1 MQKIIYI
8 IIALLLAAAPGWC
21 KMERIRLKNVE
32 VTGGLWSELQ
42 ALNRDISIPHQ
53 YDMLRDSR
61 RLEAMSGLW
70 NGKETLTPEEKETAK
85 KTGQPHI
92 FWDSDVAKWIEAA
105 AYVLAKE
112 PNLVFEQ
119 QIDEI
124 VEGIEK
130 LQRPDGYIN
139 SYFIF
144 IEPENRWRNLRWRH
158 ELYCAG
164 HLMEAAAAY
173 YEATGKDRLLRCI
186 CRYADYIDSVFG
198 PEDGKMRGYPGHE
211 EIELALVRLY
221 EVTGNS
227 RYLRLAD
234 HFLSVRGTRPHYWDY
249 EAEADAEFN
258 KAYVNTPLNTYHYAQ
273 AHLPVREQRE
283 ALGHAVRAGYLY
295 CGMTDVG
302 RINGDSELLTAS
314 REIWKDVTEKKQ
326 YITGGVGSDPSTE
339 GYSEKPYFLPN
350 ERAYCEACASIA
362 FIFWTQRLL
371 QAEPRAEYADR
382 IERTLYNA
390 LMAAMSQDG
399 AKYFYVNPLETS
411 GSHHRSGW
419 FGCSCCP
426 PNIAR
431 LYANIGE
438 YIYSADGGKKQNIY
452 IHQYIASKAD
462 VGENT
467 VRQETDYPFDS
478 RVKIEIAGPDAV
490 VSIRIP
496 SWCSKPRVTVNG
508 RETKVKKAA
517 GGYMPIEHSGRTEI
531 LVELPME
538 IIYNTAPKQVE
549 ENRGKL
555 CLSCGPFV
563 YCLEETDNGCLDDL
577 VIKKG
582 GAVKTDRALFD
593 RYPVIRAAGIDCTD
607 PAEPAECRLTFVPYC
622 VWDNREPGAMKVWI
636 PEKHQPLVSLDGKTK
651 AADYL
656 QVRRKGA
663 WTVNPEWVTSVVP
676 GSCLVF
682 DMEGDVFR
690 VEYLGYDD
698 AGIFQVEADG
708 KVVETI
714 DEYAPKRHTPM
725 SREISGLGDGRHRI
739 RLIVSD
745 DKNPASG
752 GKYVNFVRAVCR

>member
-8 IIALLLAAAPGWC
+8 FMALLLAAPGWC
-21 KMERIRLKNVE
+21 KMERIRLQDVD
-32 VTGGLWSELQ
+32 VTGGLWAELQ

-61 RLEAMSGLW
+61 RLEAVSGLW
-70 NGKETLTPEEKETAK
+70 NGKETLTPEEKEIAK
-85 KTGQPHI
+85 KTGEPHI

-105 AYVLAKE
+105 SYVLAKE
-112 PNLVFEQ
+112 PNPVFEQ

-139 SYFIF
+139 SYFTF

-164 HLMEAAAAY
+164 TLMEAAAAY
-173 YEATGKDRLLRCI
+173 FEATGKDRLLKCI

-198 PEDGKMRGYPGHE
+198 PEEGKLHGYPGHE

-221 EVTGNS
+221 EVTGNE

-234 HFLSVRGTRPHYWDY
+234 YFLTARGTQPHYWDY

-258 KAYVNTPLNTYHYAQ
+258 KIYVDTPLNTYHYAQ

-302 RINGDSELLTAS
+302 RINDDKELLFAS

-339 GYSEKPYFLPN
+339 GYSEKPYYLPN
-350 ERAYCEACASIA
+350 ERAYCESCASIA

-371 QAEPRAEYADR
+371 NSEPRAEYADK

-399 AKYFYVNPLETS
+399 AKYFYVNPLETA

-438 YIYSADGGKKQNIY
+438 YIYSADGGDKQNIY
-452 IHQYIASKAD
+452 VHQFIDSRAAA
-462 VGENT
+462 GAN
-467 VRQETDYPFDS
+467 RIIQETDYPFDS
-478 RVKIEIAGPDAV
+478 RVKIRVTGPDAV
-490 VSIRIP
+490 VRIRIP
-496 SWCSKPRVTVNG
+496 SWCSTPRLTVNG
-508 RETKVKKAA
+508 AETKVKKAES
-517 GGYMPIEHSGRTEI
+517 GYMPIEHSGETEI
-531 LVELPME
+531 LLELPME
-538 IIYNTAPKQVE
+538 IIYNTAPRQVE
-549 ENRGKL
+549 ENRDKL
-555 CLSCGPFV
+555 CVSCGPFV
-563 YCLEETDNGCLDDL
+563 YCLEETDNGSLDDL
-577 VIKKG
+577 VVKKG

-593 RYPVIRAAGIDCTD
+593 RYPIIRARGENYTGSEN
-607 PAEPAECRLTFVPYC
+607 PEECELTFVPYC
-622 VWDNREPGAMKVWI
+622 AWDNREPGAMKVWI
-636 PEKHQPLVSLDGKTK
+636 PEKHKPLVRLGGKTK
-651 AADYL
+651 SADYS

-663 WTVNPEWVTSVVP
+663 WSVYSEWVTSETP
-676 GSCLVF
+676 GSCLIF
-682 DMEGDVFR
+682 DLEGDAFS
-690 VEYLGYDD
+690 VEFLGYDD
-698 AGIFQVEADG
+698 AGMLQVESDG
-708 KVVETI
+708 KVVGTI
-714 DEYAPKRHTPM
+714 DEYNPQRHTLT

-745 DKNPASG
+745 DKNPASAW
-752 GKYVNFVRAVCR
+752 KYVNFAKVVCK